1 MTAFVHIYAAPT
13 VNVLVSM
20 DFEVLVRGDLDRPAA
35 GLVSSPSPWTVPSIH
50 RVISTLRQADDIRGH
65 VLEQIHSLSKELGG
79 EPLPWTDTR
88 FLWVLDHAD
97 GLGTRMLPAAL
108 LDTMRS
114 TTVEQDRDPLS
125 LLRSTPVGV
134 LGSTTATL

>member
-1 MTAFVHIYAAPT
+1 MTAFVHIYASPT

-65 VLEQIHSLSKELGG
+65 VLEQIRTLSAELGT
-79 EPLPWTDTR
+79 PLQWTDTR

-97 GLGTRMLPAAL
+97 RLGTRMLPAAL
-108 LDTMRS
+108 LDTMRG
-114 TTVEQDRDPLS
+114 TTVEADRDPLS
-125 LLRSTPVGV
+125 LLMGTPVSV
-134 LGSTTATL
+134 LGSTSSTL

>member
-1 MTAFVHIYAAPT
+1 MTAFAHIYASPT

-20 DFEVLVRGDLDRPAA
+20 DFEVLVRGDLDRPAP
-35 GLVSSPSPWTVPSIH
+35 GLLSDVSPWTVPSIH

-65 VLEQIHSLSKELGG
+65 VLEQIRDLSEELG
-79 EPLPWTDTR
+79 EPLAWTDTR
-88 FLWVLDHAD
+88 FLWVLDHSEH
-97 GLGTRMLPAAL
+97 LGTRMLPAAL

-114 TTVEQDRDPLS
+114 TTVESDRDPLS

-134 LGSTTATL
+134 LTTGIR

>member
-1 MTAFVHIYAAPT
+1 MTAFVHIYASPT

-20 DFEVLVRGDLDRPAA
+20 DFEVIVRGDLDRPAA
-35 GLVSSPSPWTVPSIH
+35 GLVSSPSPWTCSSIH
-50 RVISTLRQADDIRGH
+50 RVISTLRQADDIREY
-65 VLEQIHSLSKELGG
+65 VLEQIHSLSKELGT
-79 EPLPWTDTR
+79 PLPWTDTR
-88 FLWVLDHAD
+88 FLWVLSTADH
-97 GLGTRMLPAAL
+97 LGTRMLPAAL

-114 TTVEQDRDPLS
+114 TTVESDRDPLS